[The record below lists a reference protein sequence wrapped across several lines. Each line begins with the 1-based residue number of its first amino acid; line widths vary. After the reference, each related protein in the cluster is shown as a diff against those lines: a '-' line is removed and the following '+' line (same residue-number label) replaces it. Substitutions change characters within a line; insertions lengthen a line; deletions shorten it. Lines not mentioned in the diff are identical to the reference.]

1 MHSSGNPG
9 KVEIV
14 TLRRSFDAET
24 LIRLRAMPACDA
36 LALVAIHL
44 KADTTYVPLKTDLS
58 RRWHVRT
65 SSGEFEILTTGA
77 KWYDTRGRHGGGGAI
92 DLAMHVLGLSFV
104 QAVRNL
110 TLAIVDHG
118 SHHP

>member
-1 MHSSGNPG
+1 M
-9 KVEIV
+9 
-14 TLRRSFDAET
+14 TLRRSFNAET

-36 LALVAIHL
+36 LALVAIYI
-44 KADTTYVPLKTDLS
+44 KADPTYVPLKTDLS

-65 SSGEFEILTTGA
+65 SRGEFEILTTGA

-104 QAVRNL
+104 QAVRHL